1 MVSLKLGRQAGL
13 SALEELPCRNWRF
26 WSEKKKSIYFAKAPF
41 GGDCLWSVIRV
52 LKQNLNT
59 VDCVGCILHVGR
71 SRAF

>member
-41 GGDCLWSVIRV
+41 GGD
-52 LKQNLNT
+52 
-59 VDCVGCILHVGR
+59 
-71 SRAF
+71 